1 MADERTLQAN
11 FSANTAGFTQGTSV
25 LRQKLIEL
33 NTNMEQTC
41 QAVKQAN
48 TEIKQY
54 EKELTQLRKET
65 QNGSTATAEQKNRM
79 QDLRDKIARATT
91 TLGTTPRK
99 PSSA

>member
-11 FSANTAGFTQGTSV
+11 FSANT
-25 LRQKLIEL
+25 
-33 NTNMEQTC
+33 
-41 QAVKQAN
+41 
-48 TEIKQY
+48 EIRQY

-79 QDLRDKIARATT
+79 QELRDKIARATT